1 MEVTLFGMLM
11 LLRLLQSENANV
23 KLRPKNICKQSVN
36 SPQNV
41 KSGVTIATAGG
52 KLQHQLPVCLLM
64 VPDDFKPVIGIDANL
79 A

>member
-1 MEVTLFGMLM
+1 MLLTVFGIVTLVSP
-11 LLRLLQSENANV
+11 LQSANANV

-41 KSGVTIATAGG
+41 KSGVTIATAGS

-64 VPDDFKPVIGIDANL
+64 VPDDFKPVIGIDVNL